1 MVQVLEPLKVRD
13 CDTTSVDVKIGNN
26 QDVALDKNLVS
37 SGGGGSVSSFGDDL
51 QNTILVLFFL
61 YSFPYYRVPWL
72 GFCGHSA
79 C

>member
-1 MVQVLEPLKVRD
+1 MIVRLALIFEGEATVRDVVQVLEPLKVRD

-51 QNTILVLFFL
+51 
-61 YSFPYYRVPWL
+61 
-72 GFCGHSA
+72 
-79 C
+79 